1 MNQIQSQH
9 YQKLFIYYLVSHR
22 DTVTVQGGRWDA
34 RKAAT
39 HLVFPRGFVAE
50 DTILTLYRLK
60 SSLCCPPLQPN
71 EAIVSNVLELSA
83 DTPESL
89 LFNKEVTL
97 GISHSALDLK
107 GYEVVIKT
115 LVDRKRN
122 EWKDVEQT
130 VDYKSLSGKH

>member
-1 MNQIQSQH
+1 M
-9 YQKLFIYYLVSHR
+9 
-22 DTVTVQGGRWDA
+22 

-39 HLVFPRGFVAE
+39 HLVFQRGFVAE
-50 DTILTLYRLK
+50 DTLLTLFRLK

-115 LVDRKRN
+115 LIDRERN

-130 VDYKSLSGKH
+130 VDYKSLSGKHWKSS